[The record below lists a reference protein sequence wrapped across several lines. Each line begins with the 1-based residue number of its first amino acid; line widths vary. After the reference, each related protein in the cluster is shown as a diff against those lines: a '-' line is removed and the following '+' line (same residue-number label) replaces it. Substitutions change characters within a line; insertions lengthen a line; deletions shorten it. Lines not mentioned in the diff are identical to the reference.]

1 VTEFFSGTNVVDFI
15 IVCTLIEWLVLWLVY
30 RRTGRGIAPATL
42 RMTLLPGLYLMMALR
57 CALTALPF
65 YVVLLFLIAS
75 GLTHA
80 ADLMRRWNT

>member
-1 VTEFFSGTNVVDFI
+1 MTEFFSGTNVVDFI
-15 IVCTLIEWLVLWLVY
+15 IVCTLIEWLVY

>member
-1 VTEFFSGTNVVDFI
+1 VVDFI

-30 RRTGRGIAPATL
+30 RRTGRGIAPSTL